1 MKQEDYLLKA
11 FAMNPNS
18 FMQLLQRDY
27 STQLQEFEELC
38 KSTNT
43 LGEFRASPLI
53 FILANQSKDLL
64 GIATEFMDDDN
75 GEEEKQDE

>member
-64 GIATEFMDDDN
+64 GIATEFMDDN
-75 GEEEKQDE
+75 GEEKQDE